1 MNIKYKILLA
11 TLGLIGIY
19 FLTKIKPEKGI
30 NKNDKLENNLLN
42 SSLSQ
47 NDNDVNNLFQPIK
60 PTKPTNSTIN
70 PKPNVSVT
78 NENNNSQFIVIDG
91 IKYQTNQ
98 GAMAQ
103 QATNAEIT
111 KGWANLDKLIKF
123 ANDPNNPTMS
133 FLDPV
138 GANMGYDAYNLM
150 VQQTSDY
157 NTQTDYMQQVL
168 DSFINGNP
176 LDLQGTYYQLP
187 NGKYGFYIHSN
198 NSGGMCPTSDYRYN
212 ETTGICELLS

>member
-1 MNIKYKILLA
+1 MNVKYKILLA
-11 TLGLIGIY
+11 TLGLIGVY
-19 FLTKIKPEKGI
+19 FFIRKKNSTLSNTNQSYNGSVLSGNSTQDSTSANSLIK
-30 NKNDKLENNLLN
+30 
-42 SSLSQ
+42 
-47 NDNDVNNLFQPIK
+47 PIK
-60 PTKPTNSTIN
+60 PIKPISNTNQ
-70 PKPNVSVT
+70 
-78 NENNNSQFIVIDG
+78 NNNSQFIVIDG

-111 KGWANLDKLIKF
+111 KGWANLEKLIKF

-133 FLDPV
+133 ILDPV
-138 GANMGYDAYNLM
+138 GANMAYDAYNLM
-150 VQQTSDY
+150 VQQTDAY
-157 NTQTDYMQQVL
+157 NAQTDYMQQVL
-168 DSFINGNP
+168 DSFLSGNP
-176 LDLQGTYYQLP
+176 LNLQGTYYQLP